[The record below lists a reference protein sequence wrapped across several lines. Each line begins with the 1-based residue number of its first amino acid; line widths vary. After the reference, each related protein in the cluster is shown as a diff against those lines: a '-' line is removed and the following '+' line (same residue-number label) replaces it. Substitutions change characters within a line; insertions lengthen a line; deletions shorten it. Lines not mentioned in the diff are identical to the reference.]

1 MLINK
6 KKKTAKK
13 QQIMIK
19 NYFKSTPSWTIF
31 LQGWQKV
38 KFLYFE
44 TFVTIVPYGQDRCV
58 NCHREL
64 AIEYLMN
71 IDGIVLSTRD
81 PEHGLYRSC
90 GEGVSFGC
98 GYQLSIERC
107 TAERQVLLLLIPLLL
122 TRASLLIRINLNIV
136 FNIEANLRMKIF

>member
-1 MLINK
+1 MLIK
-6 KKKTAKK
+6 KKKKNCKETTSYL
-13 QQIMIK
+13 K

-38 KFLYFE
+38 KFLY
-44 TFVTIVPYGQDRCV
+44 FVTIVPYGQDRCV

-71 IDGIVLSTRD
+71 IDGIVLSTR
-81 PEHGLYRSC
+81 EHGLYRSC
-90 GEGVSFGC
+90 GQGVSFGC

-122 TRASLLIRINLNIV
+122 
-136 FNIEANLRMKIF
+136 FE

>member
-1 MLINK
+1 MLIN

-81 PEHGLYRSC
+81 PEHGLYRSR
-90 GEGVSFGC
+90 GRRFVRLRIS
-98 GYQLSIERC
+98 
-107 TAERQVLLLLIPLLL
+107 AVD
-122 TRASLLIRINLNIV
+122 RAVHGRKTSSSP
-136 FNIEANLRMKIF
+136 FNPSSSDPCKPSH